1 MEPITTWSIATIA
14 TIIATKALEKP
25 GEKLGEGAIEL
36 GKRLLSLL
44 KDKDRGTATAIEQA
58 PMQLESQQ
66 VKALS
71 QRLEQAAMAHPEIKV
86 VAEELAANPKARQ
99 VVEALTRIAQSEG
112 STVINPGKIGIQIS
126 GGYAPV
132 TIEKFEF

>member
-25 GEKLGEGAIEL
+25 GEKLGEGVVEL
-36 GKRLLSLL
+36 GKRLFSLL
-44 KDKDRGTATAIEQA
+44 KQKEPKTAVAIEQA
-58 PMQLESQQ
+58 PVQLEQQQVTALSQQ
-66 VKALS
+66 V
-71 QRLEQAAMAHPEIKV
+71 EQAAMTHPEVKAA
-86 VAEELAANPKARQ
+86 AEALALNPEARQ
-99 VVEALTRIAQSEG
+99 MVEALTQIAQSEG
-112 STVINPGKIGIQIS
+112 STVINLGKIGIQIS